1 MSTTQVLGETPY
13 ASPGQPHASLTGR
26 IDALPASFGLWSFIT
41 LLSLGGFFE
50 LYDLF
55 QTGYISAGLL
65 AEGIFHTG
73 QAGIFGI
80 ADQAAFASATFM
92 GLFIGASLL
101 APLADK
107 LGRRLTFM
115 VALAWYGLFSLLM
128 ATQSSAEGVIFFRF
142 LVGIGLG
149 IELVTIDT
157 YLSEWV
163 PTHLR
168 NKAFAFAFFIQF
180 LSVPAV
186 ALMSWMLVPTTLFGL
201 SGWRWVI
208 IFGALFS
215 LAIWFI
221 RKKLPESARWLESKG
236 RHDDA
241 HTVMCEMEA
250 RCGLTPSPKHAH
262 AAQSVVK
269 RGTFREIWAPQYRQ
283 RTLMLMVMNFFQAI
297 GFFGFGNWLPAL
309 LSGQGASITHSL
321 LYAFFI
327 TLAYP
332 LGCLFCTRFVHRF
345 ENKWQIVLS
354 ALMTVIFG
362 TLFALQN
369 NPILLVICGFMI
381 TWSNAWLTI
390 SYHAYQAEVFPTHIR
405 ARAIGFCYSFSRLST
420 AVTSILIGII
430 LQYAGTP
437 GVISFIVVS
446 MLMVM
451 LSVGIFGPRTRGIR
465 LENI

>member
-1 MSTTQVLGETPY
+1 MTEKKAELQ
-13 ASPGQPHASLTGR
+13 R
-26 IDALPASFGLWSFIT
+26 GLEARHIE
-41 LLSLGGFFE
+41 LIALGGTIGVG
-50 LYDLF
+50 LF
-55 QTGYISAGLL
+55 MGAASTLKWAGPSVLLAYIIAGLFVFFIMRSMGEML
-65 AEGIFHTG
+65 FLEPVTGSFAVYAHRYMSPFFGYLTAWSYWFMWMAVGISEITAIGVYVQFWFPEMA
-73 QAGIFGI
+73 QWIPALI
-80 ADQAAFASATFM
+80 AV
-92 GLFIGASLL
+92 GL
-101 APLADK
+101 
-107 LGRRLTFM
+107 
-115 VALAWYGLFSLLM
+115 VALANLAAVRLYGEIEFWFAMIKVTTIIVMIVVGL
-128 ATQSSAEGVIFFRF
+128 GVI
-142 LVGIGLG
+142 
-149 IELVTIDT
+149 
-157 YLSEWV
+157 
-163 PTHLR
+163 
-168 NKAFAFAFFIQF
+168 
-180 LSVPAV
+180 
-186 ALMSWMLVPTTLFGL
+186 
-201 SGWRWVI
+201 
-208 IFGALFS
+208 
-215 LAIWFI
+215 
-221 RKKLPESARWLESKG
+221 
-236 RHDDA
+236 
-241 HTVMCEMEA
+241 
-250 RCGLTPSPKHAH
+250 
-262 AAQSVVK
+262 
-269 RGTFREIWAPQYRQ
+269 
-283 RTLMLMVMNFFQAI
+283 
-297 GFFGFGNWLPAL
+297 FFGFGNWLPAL

-369 NPILLVICGFMI
+369 SPILLVICGFMI

-405 ARAIGFCYSFSRLST
+405 ARAVGFCYSFSRLST

>member
-1 MSTTQVLGETPY
+1 MSTTQVLGGAPY

-65 AEGIFHTG
+65 ADGIFHTG

-101 APLADK
+101 APLADR
-107 LGRRLTFM
+107 LGRR
-115 VALAWYGLFSLLM
+115 
-128 ATQSSAEGVIFFRF
+128 FRF

-157 YLSEWV
+157 YLSEWM

-215 LAIWFI
+215 LAVWFI

-241 HTVMCEMEA
+241 HAVMSEMEA
-250 RCGLTPSPKHAH
+250 RCGVTPSPKHAH

-283 RTLMLMVMNFFQAI
+283 RTLMLMVMNFFQSI

-369 NPILLVICGFMI
+369 SPILLVICGFMI

-405 ARAIGFCYSFSRLST
+405 ARAVGFCYSFSRLST

>member
-1 MSTTQVLGETPY
+1 
-13 ASPGQPHASLTGR
+13 
-26 IDALPASFGLWSFIT
+26 
-41 LLSLGGFFE
+41 
-50 LYDLF
+50 
-55 QTGYISAGLL
+55 
-65 AEGIFHTG
+65 
-73 QAGIFGI
+73 
-80 ADQAAFASATFM
+80 
-92 GLFIGASLL
+92 
-101 APLADK
+101 
-107 LGRRLTFM
+107 
-115 VALAWYGLFSLLM
+115 
-128 ATQSSAEGVIFFRF
+128 
-142 LVGIGLG
+142 
-149 IELVTIDT
+149 
-157 YLSEWV
+157 
-163 PTHLR
+163 
-168 NKAFAFAFFIQF
+168 
-180 LSVPAV
+180 
-186 ALMSWMLVPTTLFGL
+186 
-201 SGWRWVI
+201 
-208 IFGALFS
+208 
-215 LAIWFI
+215 
-221 RKKLPESARWLESKG
+221 
-236 RHDDA
+236 
-241 HTVMCEMEA
+241 MCEMEA

-283 RTLMLMVMNFFQAI
+283 RTLMLMVMNFFRAI

-369 NPILLVICGFMI
+369 SPILLVICGFMI
-381 TWSNAWLTI
+381 TVQRPADHQL
-390 SYHAYQAEVFPTHIR
+390 PR
-405 ARAIGFCYSFSRLST
+405 LPGRGLPDPYSRPRRRLLLLVQPALD